1 MALALLAIYS
11 LSIPIYIIPLAFFC
25 YYPLRIQRQW
35 KVRKFGREPKKIEFL
50 LKKRFFFWC
59 WKNYTDK
66 AMCPSSPRSLWFQ
79 RPYFLSPLF
88 WSLSLDGDYHDVQ
101 TTKSMALLKVA
112 KPRNIF
118 STSWKTN
125 KITVYQLL
133 LSGQFRNS
141 CCKSGKTRLLYHVW
155 FPKLHTH
162 ISALTVLALLKNT
175 NKRKETTNE
184 KRYPFQS
191 SMFSYVTVK
200 VNVVTCEY
208 IDFYLTA

>member
-1 MALALLAIYS
+1 MLLSPSDSEPVEGPNIWEGTKKKQN
-11 LSIPIYIIPLAFFC
+11 FFW
-25 YYPLRIQRQW
+25 R
-35 KVRKFGREPKKIEFL
+35 
-50 LKKRFFFWC
+50 KRFFFWC

-66 AMCPSSPRSLWFQ
+66 AMCPSSPQSPWFQ

-125 KITVYQLL
+125 KITVSQLL

-155 FPKLHTH
+155 FPKPHTH
-162 ISALTVLALLKNT
+162 ISALTALALLKTT
-175 NKRKETTNE
+175 NKRYEIRKEM
-184 KRYPFQS
+184 RYLF
-191 SMFSYVTVK
+191 
-200 VNVVTCEY
+200 
-208 IDFYLTA
+208 